1 LIRFGGI
8 GGFAGFVDAP
18 ATGVDAFGVGF
29 LAPFLA
35 FRRWP
40 PVKKFEDTALAP
52 AAAVVAVGAIA
63 A

>member
-1 LIRFGGI
+1 MRFVGSGGL
-8 GGFAGFVDAP
+8 AGFVDAP
-18 ATGVDAFGVGF
+18 ATGVEAFGVGT
-29 LAPFLA
+29 LLPFLA

-40 PVKKFEDTALAP
+40 AVKKFDDTALAP